1 MRGDNSVKSYVLLYK
16 GGETPKDEKAGQKM
30 MKAWTDWFTKLGAA
44 VVDSGN
50 PFGPAVTIAK
60 SGSKEG
66 AGRNPVNGY
75 SILKAESLKT
85 AVKLAKG
92 CPILKSENGEIQVH
106 EITPM

>member
-1 MRGDNSVKSYVLLYK
+1 VKSYVLLYK

-30 MKAWTDWFTKLGAA
+30 MKAWTDWFAKLGAA
-44 VVDSGN
+44 ITDSGN
-50 PFGPAVTIAK
+50 PFGSAVTIAK

-66 AGRNPVNGY
+66 AGRNPINGY
-75 SILKAESLKT
+75 SILKAENLKS